1 MICTSVYRFMAIVG
15 LLWVAPAA
23 AQDRPMHQPGTPH
36 QILESPYSGQQD
48 RPIKGLSPSDVE
60 GLEAGSGMVLGGLAK
75 TAELNGYPGPKHV
88 LEAFHADAFVLT
100 DAQYERIDALFNEML
115 IEAQRLGQLLLAA
128 ELALEQAFQ
137 SGEIDAE
144 QLSTLTATAA
154 AAQGALRAHHLS
166 YHLKTHAVLTPDQV
180 DAYNRLRGYTTAD
193 PCDAVPAGH
202 DPVMWRRHNGCD

>member
-1 MICTSVYRFMAIVG
+1 
-15 LLWVAPAA
+15 
-23 AQDRPMHQPGTPH
+23 
-36 QILESPYSGQQD
+36 
-48 RPIKGLSPSDVE
+48 
-60 GLEAGSGMVLGGLAK
+60 MVLGGLAK

-115 IEAQRLGQLLLAA
+115 TEAQRLGQQLLAA

-137 SGEIDAE
+137 SGEINAE

-154 AAQGALRAHHLS
+154 VAQGALRAHHLS
-166 YHLKTHAVLTPDQV
+166 YHLETYAVLTSDQV
-180 DAYNRLRGYTTAD
+180 DAYNRLRGYTTDD
-193 PCDAVPAGH
+193 PCDAVPVGH

>member
-1 MICTSVYRFMAIVG
+1 MICASSYRFMVIVG
-15 LLWVAPAA
+15 LLCVAPTA
-23 AQDRPMHQPGTPH
+23 AQDRPLHQPGTPH
-36 QILESPYSGQQD
+36 GSLESPYSGQQD
-48 RPIKGLSPSDVE
+48 RLIKGLTPSDVE

-88 LEAFHADAFVLT
+88 LEAYHADALVLT
-100 DAQYERIDALFNEML
+100 DAQYERINSLFSEMRT
-115 IEAQRLGQLLLAA
+115 EAQRLGQQLLAA

-137 SGEIDAE
+137 SGEMVAE
-144 QLSTLTATAA
+144 QLSTLTANAA

-166 YHLKTHAVLTPDQV
+166 YHLKTYAVLTPDQV